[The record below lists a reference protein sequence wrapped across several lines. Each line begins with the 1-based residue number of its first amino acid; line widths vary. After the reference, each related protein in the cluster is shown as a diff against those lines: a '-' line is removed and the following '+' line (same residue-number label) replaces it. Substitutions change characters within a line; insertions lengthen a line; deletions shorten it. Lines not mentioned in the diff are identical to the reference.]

1 MTKEK
6 FIGQAQVIAKGRFWK
21 WILKTALPFIWENR
35 AFILSLLKK
44 AEKEDRDAVKEKVH
58 GLMYSPTCNKNDPN
72 DPHYGQAGSYD
83 EDCNWHPWVIQE

>member
-1 MTKEK
+1 MTQQE
-6 FIGQAQVIAKGRFWK
+6 FTTEAQVIAKGRFWK
-21 WILKTALPFIWENR
+21 WVLKTALPFIWENR

-44 AEKEDRDAVKEKVH
+44 AEKEEKTGKVH

-83 EDCNWHPWVIQE
+83 DQCVWHPWVIQE